1 MNKAANEN
9 TDPADNSAAEHAQ
22 RVAALVT
29 AEAVGEE
36 WKNRHHMTL
45 TFFLAGARSSNEED
59 HHARQLDEWR
69 KRIVDCLEA
78 DANAELAALQEQLQG
93 WILRELRYRDT
104 ALDSL
109 LRAYS
114 PPEPRREA
122 P

>member
-1 MNKAANEN
+1 MINTANEN
-9 TDPADNSAAEHAQ
+9 TDPADNSAAEHAE
-22 RVAALVT
+22 RVAALVM
-29 AEAVGEE
+29 AGAVGEE

-59 HHARQLDEWR
+59 HHARRLDEWR

-78 DANAELAALQEQLQG
+78 DAGADLTALREQLQG
-93 WILRELRYRDT
+93 WILWELRYRDT

-114 PPEPRREA
+114 PPEPRHEA

>member
-1 MNKAANEN
+1 MIKAATEN
-9 TDPADNSAAEHAQ
+9 TDPPDNSAAEHAQ

-36 WKNRHHMTL
+36 WKNRHHTTL

-59 HHARQLDEWR
+59 HHARRLDEWR
-69 KRIVDCLEA
+69 KRVVDCLDAEA
-78 DANAELAALQEQLQG
+78 EPTALREQLQG
-93 WILRELRYRDT
+93 WILWELRYRDT

-114 PPEPRREA
+114 PPDPRHEA